1 MPTTYML
8 IWSILF
14 VLIVG
19 SFRIRHM
26 GRLLGALLGSALI
39 LGAAHMLFTELSA
52 SAGIEA
58 TAVLTPNDYIAYGP
72 LAWLALMVMPFGWLG
87 PIISLNLMKDR
98 AVDLEPQF

>member
-8 IWSILF
+8 IWSIIF

-19 SFRIRHM
+19 SFRIHHLS
-26 GRLLGALLGSALI
+26 RLLGALLGSAVI
-39 LGAAHMLFTELSA
+39 LAISHLLFTQLSIA
-52 SAGIEA
+52 AGIEA
-58 TAVLTPNDYIAYGP
+58 TTTLTPNDYLAYGP

-98 AVDLEPQF
+98 AADLEPQF